1 MTVPIRVLFLE
12 DQPDD
17 ARLLAHELRRA
28 GFEPSGGR
36 AEPEA

>member
-12 DQPDD
+12 DEPDD

-28 GFEPSGGR
+28 GFEPSGER
-36 AEPEA
+36 AETEA